1 MSIVRAAAPPWRTY
15 WCESRM
21 PRLPLVAK
29 SPQARLRFT
38 LSPGVGYSIL
48 TLDQLHSS
56 SSAASCARPVIVP
69 CPISERT
76 TRMLTVSSGAIA
88 TQTPISGEPSC
99 ARATAGPPKGMRR
112 PRARPPPTAAEETM
126 KERRV
131 ILMACPLCRLR
142 GGVDRF
148 AHLLEGAAATDVG
161 DRGVDVRVGRLRL
174 LLQERRDGHDHARLT
189 VAALRHVVL
198 DPGLLHLVQRGA
210 LRQAF
215 DGRDLLPGSRA
226 DREGARADRRAV
238 EMYGARPAL
247 GDAAAVFG
255 AGEADLLADHPEQRR
270 IGVDI
275 DLVGLAI
282 DGQSNHFSSFRNCKR
297 PYPPQPRIS

>member
-174 LLQERRDGHDHARLT
+174 LLQERRDGHDHARLA
-189 VAALRHVVL
+189 VAASRHVVL
-198 DPGLLHLVQRGA
+198 DPGLLHLVRGLAPGKTPHKVQKAWLDHDVPQCGYCQSGMIMAVAA
-210 LRQAF
+210 LLKQKPKPT
-215 DGRDLLPGSRA
+215 DA
-226 DREGARADRRAV
+226 DI
-238 EMYGARPAL
+238 
-247 GDAAAVFG
+247 DAAITNICRCGTFQQVR
-255 AGEADLLADHPEQRR
+255 EAIHMA
-270 IGVDI
+270 
-275 DLVGLAI
+275 A
-282 DGQSNHFSSFRNCKR
+282 KTA
-297 PYPPQPRIS
+297 